1 MTRTPERSAGELVFL
16 PLGGVGEIGMN
27 MGLYGIGPPRHRK
40 WLMVDCGVT
49 FGNETTPG
57 VDVILPDPSFIE
69 QARDDLVGI
78 VLTHAHEDHYGAVIE
93 LWPRLRAPVFATPF
107 TAGLLAA
114 KAGEEYGA
122 ETVPVT
128 VVEQGHR
135 WTLGP
140 FDLELVPV
148 SHSIPEPNAL
158 VIRTALGTVVHSGDW
173 KIDPTPG
180 IGRAIDLARFAE
192 IGNEGVRA
200 FVCDSTNAIRAGR
213 SPSEQ
218 DVARSLVDIIRAAPA
233 RVAVT
238 TFASNV
244 ARLRAVI
251 MAATAAD
258 REVVVMGRSM
268 LRVLD
273 VAGELGYLD
282 GLRMP
287 LDEEAYGY
295 LPRDKVVALLTGSQG
310 EPRAALA
317 RIASDDH
324 RRVALSPGDLVIFSS
339 RTIPGNEKAVGA
351 IVNALATRG
360 VDVLTDRDAL
370 VHVSGHPRRDELA
383 ELYGLLKPEVSIPVH
398 GEPLHLAEHAKFA
411 RSLGVKEIVVGGDGK
426 IVRLAPGPAAIVGEA
441 PFGHLYRDGRLLL
454 EPDESGMADRRR
466 ISFAGAI
473 VVSVGLDGAG
483 EVVHGPEVVLLG
495 IPEHDADGELFEE
508 IVEKA
513 VMGALVSIP
522 RPRRRD
528 AALVAEALRRAAR
541 SAVAERWGKKP
552 VCRVVATTDA
562 VATEAVVERQ
572 SGGKRRRR

>member
-1 MTRTPERSAGELVFL
+1 MKKTTAEKPGELVFL

-27 MGLYGIGPPRHRK
+27 MGLYGIGPARHRK
-40 WLMVDCGVT
+40 WLMVDCGVS
-49 FGNETTPG
+49 FGDETTPG
-57 VDVILPDPSFIE
+57 VDVILPDPSYIE
-69 QARDDLVGI
+69 ELRDDLVGI
-78 VLTHAHEDHYGAVIE
+78 VLTHAHEDHIGAVID
-93 LWPRLRAPVFATPF
+93 LWPRLRAPVYATPF

-114 KAGEEYGA
+114 KAQEESGREA
-122 ETVPVT
+122 VPMT
-128 VVEQGHR
+128 VVQQGAR

-140 FDLELVPV
+140 FDLEFVAV

-158 VIRTALGTVVHSGDW
+158 VIRTTLGTVVHSGDW

-180 IGRAIDLARFAE
+180 IGRAIDLPRFAE
-192 IGNEGVRA
+192 IGREGVRA
-200 FVCDSTNAIRAGR
+200 LICDSTNAIRAGR
-213 SPSEQ
+213 SPSEA
-218 DVARSLVDIIRAAPA
+218 DVARSLIDIIRAAPA

-244 ARLRAVI
+244 ARLRAV
-251 MAATAAD
+251 MQAAAVAD

-282 GLRMP
+282 GLKTP

-339 RTIPGNEKAVGA
+339 RTIPGNEKAVGS

-411 RSLGVKEIVVGGDGK
+411 RTLGIKEIVIGGDGK
-426 IVRLAPGPAAIVGEA
+426 VIRLAPGPAAVIDEA
-441 PFGHLYRDGRLLL
+441 PVGHLYRDGKLLV
-454 EPDESGMADRRR
+454 EPDASGMADRRR
-466 ISFAGAI
+466 ISFAGAV
-473 VVSVGLDGAG
+473 VVSVGLGRDGD
-483 EVVHGPEVVLLG
+483 VVHGPEVVLLG
-495 IPEHDADGELFEE
+495 IPEEDADGEAFEA
-508 IVEKA
+508 IVERA
-513 VMGALVSIP
+513 VEGALVSIP

-552 VCRVVATTDA
+552 VCRVVATVDD
-562 VATEAVVERQ
+562 VAAEAVVERQ
-572 SGGKRRRR
+572 GGGRRRRR

>member
-27 MGLYGIGPPRHRK
+27 MGLYGFGPVRHRK

-57 VDVILPDPSFIE
+57 VDVILPDPAFIE
-69 QARDDLVGI
+69 AARDDLVGI
-78 VLTHAHEDHYGAVIE
+78 VLTHAHEDHIGAVLE

-107 TAGLLAA
+107 TAGLLEA
-114 KAGEEYGA
+114 KAGEEFGLEKVPITVMQQGA
-122 ETVPVT
+122 
-128 VVEQGHR
+128 R

-180 IGRAIDLARFAE
+180 IGLAIDLARFAE
-192 IGNEGVRA
+192 LGAEGVRA
-200 FVCDSTNAIRAGR
+200 FVCDSTNAIRSGR

-244 ARLRAVI
+244 ARLRAV
-251 MAATAAD
+251 MLAAAAAD

-282 GLRMP
+282 GLKAP

-295 LPRDKVVALLTGSQG
+295 LPREKVVALLTGSQG

-411 RSLGVKEIVVGGDGK
+411 RSLGVREVVSLTDGK
-426 IVRLAPGPAAIVGEA
+426 IVRLAPGPAAVVGEA

-454 EPDESGMADRRR
+454 DPEESGMADRRR

-483 EVVHGPEVVLLG
+483 DVVHGPEVVLLG
-495 IPEHDADGELFEE
+495 IPEHDADGEPFED
-508 IVEKA
+508 IVVKA
-513 VMGALVSIP
+513 VEGALVSIP

-562 VATEAVVERQ
+562 VASEAVVERQ
-572 SGGKRRRR
+572 GGGKRRRR

>member
-1 MTRTPERSAGELVFL
+1 MKATSNNKTGDLVFV

-27 MGLYGIGPPRHRK
+27 MGLYGIGPARHRK

-49 FGNETTPG
+49 FGDESTPG
-57 VDVILPDPSFIE
+57 VDVILPDPAYIE
-69 QARDDLVGI
+69 ELRDDLVGI
-78 VLTHAHEDHYGAVIE
+78 VLTHAHEDHIGAVID

-114 KAGEEYGA
+114 KAAEEPGR
-122 ETVPVT
+122 EQVPVT
-128 VVEQGHR
+128 VLQQGAR

-180 IGRAIDLARFAE
+180 IGRAIDLPRFAE
-192 IGNEGVRA
+192 IGREGVRA
-200 FVCDSTNAIRAGR
+200 FICDSTNAIRAGR
-213 SPSEQ
+213 SPSEA
-218 DVARSLVDIIRAAPA
+218 DVARSLIDIIRAAPA

-244 ARLRAVI
+244 ARLRAV
-251 MAATAAD
+251 MQAAAVAE

-273 VAGELGYLD
+273 VAGELGYLE
-282 GLRMP
+282 GLKAP
-287 LDEEAYGY
+287 LDEEAYGF

-339 RTIPGNEKAVGA
+339 RTIPGNEMAVGS

-411 RSLGVKEIVVGGDGK
+411 RTLGVKEIVIGGDGK
-426 IVRLAPGPAAIVGEA
+426 IIRLAPGPAAVIGEA
-441 PFGHLYRDGRLLL
+441 PVGHLYRDGRLLV
-454 EPDESGMADRRR
+454 EPDASGMADRRR
-466 ISFAGAI
+466 ISFAGAV
-473 VVSVGLDGAG
+473 VVSVGLDRDGD
-483 EVVHGPEVVLLG
+483 VVHGPEVVLLG
-495 IPEHDADGELFEE
+495 IPEEDADGEPFEE
-508 IVEKA
+508 IVARA
-513 VMGALVSIP
+513 VEGALVSIP
-522 RPRRRD
+522 RPRRKD
-528 AALVAEALRRAAR
+528 TALVAEALRRAAR

-552 VCRVVATTDA
+552 VCRVVATMDD
-562 VATEAVVERQ
+562 VAAEAVVERQ
-572 SGGKRRRR
+572 GGGRRRRR